1 MIWDEVIL
9 SEKPPHPHQVHRFSQ
24 IMWKVNMGLSIL
36 HSLYLGEI
44 LTEFYEHPYLGHSP
58 LRSKRIKEGG
68 IVTANYEPNSPW
80 DKLVVS

>member
-24 IMWKVNMGLSIL
+24 IMWKVNMSLSIL

-44 LTEFYEHPYLGHSP
+44 LT
-58 LRSKRIKEGG
+58 
-68 IVTANYEPNSPW
+68 V
-80 DKLVVS
+80 